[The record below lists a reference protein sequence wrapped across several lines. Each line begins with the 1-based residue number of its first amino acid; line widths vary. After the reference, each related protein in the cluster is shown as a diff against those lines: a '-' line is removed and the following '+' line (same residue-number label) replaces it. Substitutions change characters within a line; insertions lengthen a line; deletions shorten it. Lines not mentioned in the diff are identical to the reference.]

1 MYFQCLLLLFSFFSP
16 LLNYYSLN
24 YSKVID
30 VTKQKVNRREQTTKQ
45 KLNGNISAM
54 VKSNAIY

>member
-1 MYFQCLLLLFSFFSP
+1 MYFQWLLLLFSFFSL

-30 VTKQKVNRREQTTKQ
+30 VTEQKVNRREQTTKL
-45 KLNGNISAM
+45 KEI
-54 VKSNAIY
+54 K

>member
-1 MYFQCLLLLFSFFSP
+1 MYFQWLLLLFSFFSP

-30 VTKQKVNRREQTTKQ
+30 VTEQKVNRREQTTILKEI
-45 KLNGNISAM
+45 KWEHFRYGEE
-54 VKSNAIY
+54 

>member
-1 MYFQCLLLLFSFFSP
+1 MYFQWLLLLFSFFSL

-30 VTKQKVNRREQTTKQ
+30 VTKQKVNRREQTTILKEI
-45 KLNGNISAM
+45 KWEHFRYGEE
-54 VKSNAIY
+54 